1 MPNIKNIVTTLT
13 FGGLLAGGVTGLDG
27 AAMATSAGAIG
38 SVNAVSSTWG
48 RTSDWG
54 WDDGDW
60 GGDWGRVS
68 ATRGGH
74 FNRGGCHW
82 RGGERFH
89 ARIRCG
95 RHHNRD
101 INTFNGL
108 TGDPLAI
115 VRQLTN

>member
-13 FGGLLAGGVTGLDG
+13 LGGLLTGGVIGLDG

-38 SVNAVSSTWG
+38 SVNAVSSAWG
-48 RTSDWG
+48 WTSDWG
-54 WDDGDW
+54 WGW
-60 GGDWGRVS
+60 GS
-68 ATRGGH
+68 AHRGGH
-74 FNRGGCHW
+74 FTTGGCHW

-101 INTFNGL
+101 ININGL
-108 TGDPLAI
+108 AEDPLAI
-115 VRQLTN
+115 VRQFAN